1 MRFTTDGLGVRQNL
15 WGRTMAA
22 AVAAIMGVT
31 LLTTPGTSTAAE
43 YVAFADPLVNSFDPF
58 DMTLRN
64 QAPVAAPDTLTRRL
78 LDERLELR
86 TLTPSTN
93 AAEMG
98 PIIRT
103 ATVERGD
110 TIIDLLV
117 RNGVA
122 QEDAYALV
130 DSMRK
135 VFNPRS
141 LKVGQE
147 VTLTFPR
154 QRAGGSSGPVT
165 SFQMAIDAER
175 QIRIERS
182 GLQTSFT
189 AVEVRKEL
197 NRQLALASGE
207 IRSSLYEAATA
218 ADLPVSMV
226 SELIKPFS
234 YDVDF
239 QRDIQ
244 PGDRFEVL
252 YERMVDEQGRAIRN
266 GDVLA
271 ATLVVGGRALT
282 LYRFDD
288 DWFDPNGKSVR
299 KALLQTPIEGA
310 RLTSG
315 FGARRHPL
323 LGYTKM
329 HKGVDFGAPTG
340 TPIMAAG
347 DGVVEKA
354 DWFSSYGK
362 YVRIRHNGTYST
374 AYAHMSRINVRAGQ
388 KVKQGQV
395 IGAVGTT
402 GRSTGPHLHYEVLV
416 NNTQVNPKSIKLP
429 VGRTLA
435 AAELKKFRQTVAQ
448 VEKQV
453 ASLRGASATLAR
465 TTTVTP
471 GRSTE

>member
-154 QRAGGSSGPVT
+154 QRAGGGSGPVT

-207 IRSSLYEAATA
+207 IRSSLYEAAAA

-271 ATLVVGGRALT
+271 ATLVVGGRSLT

-323 LGYTKM
+323 LGT
-329 HKGVDFGAPTG
+329 GFSWPTATAIDRRLVGGAAIFGIG
-340 TPIMAAG
+340 WGLAG
-347 DGVVEKA
+347 
-354 DWFSSYGK
+354 YCP
-362 YVRIRHNGTYST
+362 
-374 AYAHMSRINVRAGQ
+374 
-388 KVKQGQV
+388 
-395 IGAVGTT
+395 
-402 GRSTGPHLHYEVLV
+402 GPA
-416 NNTQVNPKSIKLP
+416 I
-429 VGRTLA
+429 
-435 AAELKKFRQTVAQ
+435 
-448 VEKQV
+448 
-453 ASLRGASATLAR
+453 ASLAGGRIEVVIFVAAMLAGMIAARFISAAPASASPASASPAALKR
-465 TTTVTP
+465 
-471 GRSTE
+471 

>member
-141 LKVGQE
+141 LKIGQE

-154 QRAGGSSGPVT
+154 QRAGGGSGPVT

-207 IRSSLYEAATA
+207 IRSSLYEAAAA

-271 ATLVVGGRALT
+271 ATLVVGGRSLT

-416 NNTQVNPKSIKLP
+416 NNKQVNPKSIKLP

-453 ASLRGASATLAR
+453 ASLRGASATLAS
-465 TTTVTP
+465 TTTATP

>member
-64 QAPVAAPDTLTRRL
+64 QAPVAAPDPLTRRL

-141 LKVGQE
+141 LKIGQE

-154 QRAGGSSGPVT
+154 QRAGGG
-165 SFQMAIDAER
+165 
-175 QIRIERS
+175 
-182 GLQTSFT
+182 
-189 AVEVRKEL
+189 
-197 NRQLALASGE
+197 
-207 IRSSLYEAATA
+207 
-218 ADLPVSMV
+218 
-226 SELIKPFS
+226 
-234 YDVDF
+234 
-239 QRDIQ
+239 
-244 PGDRFEVL
+244 
-252 YERMVDEQGRAIRN
+252 
-266 GDVLA
+266 
-271 ATLVVGGRALT
+271 
-282 LYRFDD
+282 
-288 DWFDPNGKSVR
+288 W
-299 KALLQTPIEGA
+299 
-310 RLTSG
+310 
-315 FGARRHPL
+315 
-323 LGYTKM
+323 
-329 HKGVDFGAPTG
+329 
-340 TPIMAAG
+340 
-347 DGVVEKA
+347 
-354 DWFSSYGK
+354 
-362 YVRIRHNGTYST
+362 
-374 AYAHMSRINVRAGQ
+374 
-388 KVKQGQV
+388 
-395 IGAVGTT
+395 
-402 GRSTGPHLHYEVLV
+402 
-416 NNTQVNPKSIKLP
+416 
-429 VGRTLA
+429 
-435 AAELKKFRQTVAQ
+435 
-448 VEKQV
+448 
-453 ASLRGASATLAR
+453 
-465 TTTVTP
+465 
-471 GRSTE
+471 

>member
-1 MRFTTDGLGVRQNL
+1 MRFTTDGSGVRQTL
-15 WGRTMAA
+15 LGRTMAY
-22 AVAAIMGVT
+22 AVAAVMGITVAAT
-31 LLTTPGTSTAAE
+31 ASPSVAAE

-58 DMTLRN
+58 DMTLRS
-64 QAPVAAPDTLTRRL
+64 ASGAAGPEMLTRRL

-86 TLTPSTN
+86 TLTPSTSS
-93 AAEMG
+93 ADLG
-98 PIIRT
+98 PIVRS
-103 ATVERGD
+103 AKVERGD
-110 TIIDLLV
+110 TMIDLLV

-122 QEDAYALV
+122 QDDAYALV
-130 DSMRK
+130 SSMRK

-147 VTLTFPR
+147 VSLTFPR
-154 QRAGGSSGPVT
+154 RRADGNPGPLST
-165 SFQMAIDAER
+165 LDLPIDAER
-175 QIRIERS
+175 HVRVERS
-182 GLQTSFT
+182 GIQTNFT

-197 NRQLALASGE
+197 NRQLTLASGE
-207 IRSSLYEAATA
+207 IRSSLYEAAA
-218 ADLPVSMV
+218 AANLPVSMV

-252 YERMVDEQGRAIRN
+252 YESMVDDGGRVIRT
-266 GDVLA
+266 GAMLA
-271 ATLVVGGRALT
+271 ATLVVGGRSLT

-288 DWFDPNGKSVR
+288 DWFDPKGKSVR

-347 DGVVEKA
+347 EGVVEKA
-354 DWFSSYGK
+354 EWFSGYGR

-374 AYAHMSRINVRAGQ
+374 AYAHMSRINVKAGQ

-402 GRSTGPHLHYEVLV
+402 GNSTGPHLHYEVLV
-416 NNTQVNPKSIKLP
+416 NKVQVNPKSIKLP

-435 AAELKKFRQTVAQ
+435 AAEMKKFRQTVAQ

-453 ASLRGASATLAR
+453 ASLRSSSATLASSR
-465 TTTVTP
+465 SATP

>member
-1 MRFTTDGLGVRQNL
+1 
-15 WGRTMAA
+15 
-22 AVAAIMGVT
+22 
-31 LLTTPGTSTAAE
+31 
-43 YVAFADPLVNSFDPF
+43 
-58 DMTLRN
+58 
-64 QAPVAAPDTLTRRL
+64 
-78 LDERLELR
+78 
-86 TLTPSTN
+86 
-93 AAEMG
+93 
-98 PIIRT
+98 
-103 ATVERGD
+103 
-110 TIIDLLV
+110 
-117 RNGVA
+117 
-122 QEDAYALV
+122 
-130 DSMRK
+130 
-135 VFNPRS
+135 
-141 LKVGQE
+141 
-147 VTLTFPR
+147 
-154 QRAGGSSGPVT
+154 
-165 SFQMAIDAER
+165 
-175 QIRIERS
+175 
-182 GLQTSFT
+182 
-189 AVEVRKEL
+189 
-197 NRQLALASGE
+197 
-207 IRSSLYEAATA
+207 
-218 ADLPVSMV
+218 MV

-271 ATLVVGGRALT
+271 ATLVVGGRSLT

-416 NNTQVNPKSIKLP
+416 NNKQVNPKSIKLP

-453 ASLRGASATLAR
+453 ASLRGASATLAS
-465 TTTVTP
+465 TTTATP